1 MGQHLLAHRV
11 VVEHAPDVTG
21 AQVILEV
28 LNLKLDFFF
37 SSNKDF
43 KMKDKPQTSGL
54 QTRRIYDTELSNFK
68 TTT

>member
-1 MGQHLLAHRV
+1 MLGPVKIV
-11 VVEHAPDVTG
+11 VVEHAPHVTG
-21 AQVILEV
+21 EQVILEV